1 MVNKKTFICIV
12 VGMILL
18 MLTMF
23 IIGYHSGK
31 KQTEKRFSID
41 TTTVVSSDYKAP
53 KPVKE
58 VGIGEVSVPL
68 AIFPTSGKWSDSSK
82 HLPDTAILCTY
93 SHDIGAKDSL
103 RVHIPLTQKEYR
115 DSNYVAYVSGFMPKL
130 DSIQIRSKVI
140 TRTITNTKTK
150 FRTWNIGLTGG
161 YGYGFTSHKFEPFL
175 GVGVTLN
182 LFR

>member
-1 MVNKKTFICIV
+1 MGRITKKNV
-12 VGMILL
+12 VIAVIFVALFVGD
-18 MLTMF
+18 F
-23 IIGYHSGK
+23 VFGYHQGK
-31 KQTEKRFSID
+31 KNISAD
-41 TTTVVSSDYKAP
+41 TSSTTVISSDYKAP

-58 VGIGEVSVPL
+58 VGVGEVSIPL
-68 AIFPTSGKWSDSSK
+68 AIFPTSGKWSNTSK
-82 HLPDTAILCTY
+82 HVPDTAILGTY
-93 SHDIGAKDSL
+93 SHDMGTNDSL

-115 DSNYVAYVSGFMPKL
+115 DSNYIAYVSGFMPKL
-130 DSIQIRSKVI
+130 DSIQVKSKVI

-161 YGYGFTSHKFEPFL
+161 YGYGFASHKFEPFL